1 MTRRTLRT
9 LLPAAIFALAAGT
22 AFASDGTVAA
32 PPGKPQEEKSLLA
45 PDGTLYTVASGHAA
59 DLGLAG
65 NIIPTDNV
73 IAWSLR
79 RQDGS
84 VEQGLVPDTVGQSF
98 KRNLELAYDE
108 PSGSLV
114 LLFKEDLTVLNI
126 LRLGIFKNGDWT
138 LTNLLPNLGFAHAY
152 NPQILL
158 SHQSVTTQDDKGNPL
173 SQMRTILSVIWWEE
187 AQYSQARYAPIF
199 LDEVSGASD
208 VHVYDLPALVGGGGP
223 TSSGSHPAT
232 AYMYP
237 SLQVEGIS
245 GAILASFSDLSADR
259 HYVIRIRYPDNL
271 GKPGPDNVTWQRR
284 RIPVVGV
291 ASEEPIADDMPVM
304 IESVKTFVGSSYRP
318 TLVWSTPGAVGYTR
332 FDGRKW
338 SPAITIPLTESMTCD
353 RALRLVQ
360 EMATRN

>member
-1 MTRRTLRT
+1 MTRRTLRP
-9 LLPAAIFALAAGT
+9 LLAAAIFALAAG
-22 AFASDGTVAA
+22 AALAGDGTVVAQ
-32 PPGKPQEEKSLLA
+32 PGKPQEETSLLA
-45 PDGTLYTVASGHAA
+45 PDGTLYTVASGHASE
-59 DLGLAG
+59 LGLAG

-73 IAWSLR
+73 IAWNLR

-84 VEQGLVPDTVGQSF
+84 VEQGLVPDTVGQSS

-114 LLFKEDLTVLNI
+114 LFFKEDLTVLNI
-126 LRLGIFKNGDWT
+126 LRLGIFKNGAWT

-158 SHQSVTTQDDKGNPL
+158 SHQTVTTLDANGNPL
-173 SQMRTILSVIWWEE
+173 SQRRTILSVIWWEE

-199 LDEVSGASD
+199 LDEVSDASD
-208 VHVYDLPALVGGGGP
+208 VTVYDLPTLIGGGGP
-223 TSSGSHPAT
+223 TPTVNHPAA
-232 AYMYP
+232 AYAYP
-237 SLQVEGIS
+237 SLQLEGID
-245 GAILASFSDLSADR
+245 GAILASFADLAADR

-291 ASEEPIADDMPVM
+291 ASDEPIPNDVPIM
-304 IESVKTFVGSSYRP
+304 IESVKTVVGSSYRP

-338 SPAITIPLTESMTCD
+338 SPAITIPLTESMTYD

>member
-1 MTRRTLRT
+1 MTRRTLRP
-9 LLPAAIFALAAGT
+9 LLPAAILALAAAT
-22 AFASDGTVAA
+22 AAA
-32 PPGKPQEEKSLLA
+32 QPGKPQEEKSLLA
-45 PDGTLYTVASGHAA
+45 PDGTLYTVASGHASE
-59 DLGLAG
+59 LGLAG

-84 VEQGLVPDTVGQSF
+84 VDQGLVPDTVGQSL
-98 KRNLELAYDE
+98 KRNLELTYDE

-126 LRLGIFKNGDWT
+126 LRLGIFKDGSWK
-138 LTNLLPNLGFAHAY
+138 LSNLLPNLGFAHAY

-158 SHQSVTTQDDKGNPL
+158 SHQTVTTQDDNGNPL

-199 LDEVSGASD
+199 LDEAIDASGVA
-208 VHVYDLPALVGGGGP
+208 VYDLPTLVGGGGGATP
-223 TSSGSHPAT
+223 SGSHPAT

-245 GAILASFSDLSADR
+245 GEILASFADLSADR
-259 HYVIRIRYPDNL
+259 HYVVRIRYPDNL

-291 ASEEPIADDMPVM
+291 ASDEPIPDTVPIVL
-304 IESVKTFVGSSYRP
+304 ESVKTVVGASYRP
-318 TLVWSTPGAVGYTR
+318 TLVWSTDGAVGYTR

-338 SPAITIPLTESMTCD
+338 SPAITIPLNESMTYD
-353 RALRLVQ
+353 KALRLVQ

>member
-1 MTRRTLRT
+1 MTRRTLRP
-9 LLPAAIFALAAGT
+9 LLPAAIFALAAVAALAG
-22 AFASDGTVAA
+22 DGTVVA
-32 PPGKPQEEKSLLA
+32 PGKPQEERSLLA
-45 PDGTLYTVASGHAA
+45 PDGTLYTVASGHASE
-59 DLGLAG
+59 LGLAG

-84 VEQGLVPDTVGQSF
+84 AEQGLIPDTVGQSL
-98 KRNLELAYDE
+98 KRNLDLAYDE
-108 PSGSLV
+108 QSGSLV

-126 LRLGIFKNGDWT
+126 LRLGIFKNGAWT

-152 NPQILL
+152 NPQLLL
-158 SHQSVTTQDDKGNPL
+158 SHQAVTTLDDKGNPL
-173 SQMRTILSVIWWEE
+173 SQTRTILSVIWWEE

-199 LDEVSGASD
+199 LDEVSDASG
-208 VHVYDLPALVGGGGP
+208 VAVYDLPTLVGGGGGA
-223 TSSGSHPAT
+223 TSSGGHPAA

-245 GAILASFSDLSADR
+245 GAILASFADLSADR
-259 HYVIRIRYPDNL
+259 HYVIRIGYPDNL

-291 ASEEPIADDMPVM
+291 ASDEPIPDQVPIVFD
-304 IESVKTFVGSSYRP
+304 SVKTVVGASYRP
-318 TLVWSTPGAVGYTR
+318 TLVWSTGSAVGYTR

-338 SPAITIPLTESMTCD
+338 SPAITIPLTESMTYD
-353 RALRLVQ
+353 KAQRLVQ

>member
-1 MTRRTLRT
+1 MTRRTLRP
-9 LLPAAIFALAAGT
+9 LLSAAIFALAA
-22 AFASDGTVAA
+22 AALVAQ
-32 PPGKPQEEKSLLA
+32 PGKPQEEKSLLA
-45 PDGTLYTVASGHAA
+45 PDGTLYTVASGHASE
-59 DLGLAG
+59 LGLVG

-84 VEQGLVPDTVGQSF
+84 VERGLVPDTVGQSL

-126 LRLGIFKNGDWT
+126 LRLGIFKNGTWK

-158 SHQSVTTQDDKGNPL
+158 SHQTVTTQDDQGNPL
-173 SQMRTILSVIWWEE
+173 SQTRTILSVIWWEE

-199 LDEVSGASD
+199 LDEVSDASD
-208 VHVYDLPALVGGGGP
+208 VAVYDLPALVGDGGGA
-223 TSSGSHPAT
+223 TSSGIHPAT

-245 GAILASFSDLSADR
+245 GAILASFADLSADR
-259 HYVIRIRYPDNL
+259 HYVIRIRFPDNL

-291 ASEEPIADDMPVM
+291 ASDEPIPDEVPIVL
-304 IESVKTFVGSSYRP
+304 ESVKTVVGASYRP
-318 TLVWSTPGAVGYTR
+318 TLVWSTNVAVGYMR

-338 SPAITIPLTESMTCD
+338 SPAITIPLSESMTYD
-353 RALRLVQ
+353 KALRLVQ

>member
-1 MTRRTLRT
+1 MTRRTLRP
-9 LLPAAIFALAAGT
+9 LLPAAIFALAA
-22 AFASDGTVAA
+22 ASVMAQ
-32 PPGKPQEEKSLLA
+32 PGKPQEEKSLLA
-45 PDGTLYTVASGHAA
+45 PDGTLYTVASGHASE
-59 DLGLAG
+59 LGLVG

-84 VEQGLVPDTVGQSF
+84 VEHGLVPDTVGQSL

-126 LRLGIFKNGDWT
+126 LRLGVFKNGDWK

-158 SHQSVTTQDDKGNPL
+158 SHQTVTMQDDKGNPL

-208 VHVYDLPALVGGGGP
+208 VAVYDLPALVGGGGGA
-223 TSSGSHPAT
+223 TSSGSRPAT

-245 GAILASFSDLSADR
+245 GEILASFADLSADR

-271 GKPGPDNVTWQRR
+271 GKPGPDNLTWQRR

-291 ASEEPIADDMPVM
+291 ASDEPIPDQVPIVL
-304 IESVKTFVGSSYRP
+304 ESIKTVVGASYRP
-318 TLVWSTPGAVGYTR
+318 TLVWSTGGAVGYTR

-338 SPAITIPLTESMTCD
+338 SPAITIPLTESMTYD
-353 RALRLVQ
+353 KAFRLVQ

>member
-1 MTRRTLRT
+1 MTRRTLRP
-9 LLPAAIFALAAGT
+9 LLPAAIFALAAAT
-22 AFASDGTVAA
+22 AAA
-32 PPGKPQEEKSLLA
+32 QPGKPQEEKSLLA
-45 PDGTLYTVASGHAA
+45 PDGTLYTVASGHAS

-84 VEQGLVPDTVGQSF
+84 VAQGLVPDTVGQSL

-126 LRLGIFKNGDWT
+126 LRLGIFKDGSWKVS
-138 LTNLLPNLGFAHAY
+138 NLLPNLGFAHAY

-158 SHQSVTTQDDKGNPL
+158 SHQTVNNGNPL

-199 LDEVSGASD
+199 LDEATDPSGVA
-208 VHVYDLPALVGGGGP
+208 VYDLPTLVGGGGDATP
-223 TSSGSHPAT
+223 SGSHPAT

-245 GAILASFSDLSADR
+245 GEILASFADLSADR
-259 HYVIRIRYPDNL
+259 HYVISIRFPDNL

-284 RIPVVGV
+284 RIPVVGID
-291 ASEEPIADDMPVM
+291 SDEPIPDQVPIVL
-304 IESVKTFVGSSYRP
+304 ESVKTVVGASYRP
-318 TLVWSTPGAVGYTR
+318 TLVWSTDGAVGYTR

-338 SPAITIPLTESMTCD
+338 SPAITIPLNESMTYD
-353 RALRLVQ
+353 KALRLVQ